1 MPHTNIE
8 SLQET
13 FATRGRRD
21 IREAAVW
28 QCLAALD
35 PQGSHLTLAYR
46 QKLERLAEVIA
57 QELHALEETS

>member
-13 FATRGRRD
+13 FATRSRSD
-21 IREAAVW
+21 VREAAVW

-35 PQGSHLTLAYR
+35 PQGSHLTLSYR
-46 QKLERLAEVIA
+46 QKLERLEEVIA
-57 QELHALEETS
+57 KELQAQAPA